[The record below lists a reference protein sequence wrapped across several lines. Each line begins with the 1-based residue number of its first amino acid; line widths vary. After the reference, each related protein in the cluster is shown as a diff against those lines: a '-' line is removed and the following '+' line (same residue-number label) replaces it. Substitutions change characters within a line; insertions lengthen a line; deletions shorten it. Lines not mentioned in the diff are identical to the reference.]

1 MYPWA
6 LDGALYIGGKNVQ
19 TLDLIIV
26 VIYMIGI
33 MYLGYALGKSNESEE
48 DYFVAGRSL
57 PWYAIGLSVGV
68 TMISANSFIGGP
80 GWGYYDGILA
90 AMVNITVPI
99 SILFITYTVLP
110 VLYNAKVTTVYEY
123 INKRLGGKSRILNV
137 VIWLCQSMI
146 FMGGFVYTPSLV
158 LSQLTPISF
167 EMWVPIIVIFA
178 IIYTAMGGIKA
189 VVWTDAIQAVV
200 LLCGLIFAIF
210 YACSSTPMT
219 YGEIMG
225 VAKETGKLI
234 SFDMAFDKSSLNVWT
249 VLIGGFSMWVGY
261 FGFDQG
267 QVQRYLTAKNITNIK
282 KGGIMSSVAM
292 QLIYWA
298 CMFLGVILFV
308 FYQNNPSTLDFANSN
323 NVMIDFLANYV
334 PTGLLGLLLAAT
346 FAAAM
351 SSVDSILNSLTAV
364 FTKDIYEPYI
374 SKQENTPLSKTITFS
389 VVFGLLITGFVYLG
403 LGDNT
408 KSILDTIGGLVAPF
422 GALLTGLMFACIFM
436 PRVNDNGAFIGSLIA
451 AIASFATGNV
461 FPAHWLWAYFYGA
474 VYCVIAVYVC
484 SLFFK
489 DESAEKRQYT
499 VFGALEAMKGQ
510 TDEEGTA
517 TAPLVMDKYGWIMLA
532 VFVVQCV
539 FLLIV
544 QM

>member
-1 MYPWA
+1 
-6 LDGALYIGGKNVQ
+6 VQ
-19 TLDLIIV
+19 TIDLIVV

-33 MYLGYALGKSNESEE
+33 MYLGFVLGKSNKNEE

-80 GWGYYDGILA
+80 GWGYYDGVLA

-99 SILFITYTVLP
+99 SILFITYTILP
-110 VLYNAKVTTVYEY
+110 VLYNSRVTTVYEY
-123 INKRLGGKSRILNV
+123 VSLRLGEKSRMLNV
-137 VIWLCQSMI
+137 LIWLCQSMI

-167 EMWVPIIVIFA
+167 EVWVPLIVVFA

-189 VVWTDAIQAVV
+189 VVWTDAIQAIV
-200 LLCGLIFAIF
+200 LLLGLLFAIF
-210 YACSSTPMT
+210 YSTSITPMT
-219 YGEIMG
+219 FGEIMSL
-225 VAKETGKLI
+225 AKESGKLV
-234 SFDMAFDKSSLNVWT
+234 SFDMVFNKDSLNVWC
-249 VLIGGFSMWVGY
+249 VLAGGFAMWIGY

-282 KGGIMSSVAM
+282 KSGIMSSMAM

-308 FYQNNPSTLDFANSN
+308 FYKSNPSSLDFGNSN
-323 NVMIDFLANYV
+323 NVMIDFLSNYV
-334 PTGLLGLLLAAT
+334 PSGLLGILLAAT

-374 SKQENTPLSKTITFS
+374 SKKEETPLSKTIMFS
-389 VVFGLLITGFVYLG
+389 VIFGILIIVFVYLG

-408 KSILDTIGGLVAPF
+408 KSILDTIAGLVAPF
-422 GALLTGLMFACIFM
+422 GSLLTGIMIACVFI
-436 PRVNDNGAFIGSLIA
+436 PRVNDNGAF
-451 AIASFATGNV
+451 
-461 FPAHWLWAYFYGA
+461 
-474 VYCVIAVYVC
+474 
-484 SLFFK
+484 
-489 DESAEKRQYT
+489 
-499 VFGALEAMKGQ
+499 
-510 TDEEGTA
+510 
-517 TAPLVMDKYGWIMLA
+517 
-532 VFVVQCV
+532 
-539 FLLIV
+539 LLHRR
-544 QM
+544 

>member
-1 MYPWA
+1 
-6 LDGALYIGGKNVQ
+6 VQ

-33 MYLGYALGKSNESEE
+33 MYLGYALGKSNENEE

-90 AMVNITVPI
+90 AMVNITVPL

-123 INKRLGGKSRILNV
+123 VNVRLGGKSRMLNV
-137 VIWLCQSMI
+137 IIWLCQSMI

-167 EMWVPIIVIFA
+167 EMWVPLIVIFA

-189 VVWTDAIQAVV
+189 VVWTDAIQALV
-200 LLCGLIFAIF
+200 LFLGLVFAIF
-210 YACSSTPMT
+210 YASSSTPMT
-219 YGEIMG
+219 FGEMMG
-225 VAKETGKLI
+225 IAKESGKLL
-234 SFDMAFDKSSLNVWT
+234 SFDMTFNKDSLNVWC
-249 VLIGGFSMWVGY
+249 VLIGGFAMWIGY

-282 KGGIMSSVAM
+282 KGGIMSSMAM

-298 CMFLGVILFV
+298 CMFLGVILFI
-308 FYQNNPSTLDFANSN
+308 FYQSNPISLDFGNSN

-334 PTGLLGLLLAAT
+334 PSGLLGILLAAT

-374 SKQENTPLSKTITFS
+374 SKQKDTPLSKTIVFS
-389 VVFGLLITGFVYLG
+389 VVFGVLIIIFVYLG
-403 LGDNT
+403 LGGNT
-408 KSILDTIGGLVAPF
+408 KSILDTVAGLVAPF
-422 GALLTGLMFACIFM
+422 GSLLTGIMIACIFI
-436 PRVNDNGAFIGSLIA
+436 PRVNDNGAFIGSIIA
-451 AIASFATGNV
+451 AVASFATGKIM
-461 FPAHWLWAYFYGA
+461 PAHWLWVYFYGA
-474 VYCVIAVYVC
+474 LYCIVAVYVC

-499 VFGALEAMKGQ
+499 VFGAKEAMVGQ
-510 TDEEGTA
+510 VDEEGTSLS
-517 TAPLVMDKYGWIMLA
+517 PLVMDKYGWMMLGI
-532 VFVVQCV
+532 FMVQAI
-539 FLLIV
+539 LLIMV
-544 QM
+544 QL